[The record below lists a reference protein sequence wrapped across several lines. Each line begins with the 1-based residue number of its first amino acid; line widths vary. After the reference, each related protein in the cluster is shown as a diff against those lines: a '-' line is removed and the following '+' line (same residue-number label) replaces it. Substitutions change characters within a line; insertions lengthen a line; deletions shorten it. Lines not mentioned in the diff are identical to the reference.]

1 MGHFLD
7 LMSFGPKG
15 WGVLMLHAAATT
27 LAVAA
32 SGFVVGTFIG
42 GFVCWARLSRN
53 SVTLWISDLYVTVLR
68 GVPDLLVIYLFYF
81 GGNMVLTQIKQLLG
95 GDGFVTLPTF
105 VTGAM
110 AIGVVSAAYQ
120 AEVMRGAFLAIST
133 GEIEAG
139 QAYGMTSLVLL
150 RRIIAPQMLRFSIPG
165 MNNVWQLVLKE
176 SALISVIG
184 LVELMRQSA
193 LGSATTQQPFY
204 FYGAAALFYLAI
216 TSVSGV
222 LFRFL
227 ESHTSRGVR
236 RA

>member
-1 MGHFLD
+1 MEHFFY
-7 LMSFGPKG
+7 LMSLGPNG
-15 WGVLMLHAAATT
+15 WGILMLRATATT
-27 LAVAA
+27 IAVAA
-32 SGFVVGTFIG
+32 SGFFIGTFLG

-53 SVTLWISDLYVTVLR
+53 PVSLWISDLYVTVLR
-68 GVPDLLVIYLFYF
+68 GVPDLLVIYLLYF
-81 GGNMVLTQIKQLLG
+81 GGSIFLTRIKEALG
-95 GDGFVTLPTF
+95 GDGFFALPTF
-105 VTGAM
+105 ATGAL

-120 AEVMRGAFLAIST
+120 AEVMRGAFLTISK

-139 QAYGMTSLVLL
+139 HAYGMKPLVLL
-150 RRIIAPQMLRFSIPG
+150 HRIVAPQMLRYSIPG

-193 LGSATTQQPFY
+193 LGSAATQQPFY
-204 FYGAAALFYLAI
+204 FYLAAAIFYLAI

-222 LFRFL
+222 LFKTV

-236 RA
+236 RV

>member
-1 MGHFLD
+1 MEHFLD
-7 LMSFGPKG
+7 LMSFGPTG
-15 WGVLMLHAAATT
+15 WGQLMLRAAVTT
-27 LAVAA
+27 IAVAA
-32 SGFVVGTFIG
+32 AGYAIG
-42 GFVCWARLSRN
+42 MAIGALVCWARLSR
-53 SVTLWISDLYVTVLR
+53 SAVALWVSDVYVTVLR

-81 GGNMVLTQIKQLLG
+81 GGSMLLTQFKQLLG

-105 VTGAM
+105 MTGAA

-120 AEVMRGAFLAIST
+120 AEVMRGAFLAISK

-139 QAYGMTSLVLL
+139 QAYGMTSLTLL

-222 LFRFL
+222 IFRFL